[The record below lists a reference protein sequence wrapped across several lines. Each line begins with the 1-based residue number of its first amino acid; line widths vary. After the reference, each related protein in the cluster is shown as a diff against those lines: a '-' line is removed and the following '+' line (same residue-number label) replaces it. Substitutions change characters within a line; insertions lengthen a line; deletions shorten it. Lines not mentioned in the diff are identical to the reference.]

1 MQKED
6 DINTNPGKKWISA
19 AMFILTAC
27 LTVAEDRGI
36 FFGAIGSASVTTI
49 NPISVG
55 ANPEIS
61 IDFSL
66 WFLEKYGA
74 LWSVQMNQTD
84 ELSLSYKQDGGTGSF
99 ILSYNAAEEAARFSV
114 EQSALNRFT
123 HHTLSMRFPDGTGE
137 MFFSLAGDSLSFF
150 SNRSDVRRL
159 AFETEHHNAMWSLHS
174 ISVQSGPREN
184 RETQSWVFAS
194 GMREEMSESFKV
206 FSKDDQQ
213 NGILQFPLI
222 EEKDFS
228 IVENSTDIL
237 VFSKSGVSMTS
248 YERRASQHIVYQPL
262 RFIESGEYHWDTKN
276 EELYTY
282 YGGGSP
288 LFDISEDRPYPE
300 EEFEDHYH
308 GQVKMTNPR
317 NGDVYMVGGYGYNT
331 FKNSIR
337 KYDWHSRSWDEVAV
351 KGLDAFEPRILHD
364 LFPKDS
370 NAVFFFGGHGN
381 PAGNQDLGIVM
392 YNDIYLYEFADEK
405 ISEISDDL
413 IPELESTDAVRGVF
427 SAKEN
432 CLYLFQ
438 QKNADEDEESYKTI
452 IWRIALGAA
461 AAERMM
467 TIKSGA
473 IESRSLRY
481 DKSNDLIMFI
491 EKKKDHYGKSF
502 IISKAVLL
510 PIDGNTAVPRP
521 ESLVWLIAA
530 GIAVILAAGFLAFR
544 KSGESNSP
552 QPPVI
557 PEKGIAIVLGD
568 PVTIFKDGTEVD
580 LSGEKRHKQITALLA
595 VLAAAPDVK
604 LSHAEI
610 KEALW
615 PLVME
620 DSFVNSLNVTLSA
633 ARKILTPYGT
643 EIIHQ
648 AKAVALSENITVIG
662 LSKK

>member
-1 MQKED
+1 M
-6 DINTNPGKKWISA
+6 A
-19 AMFILTAC
+19 AAVFILTAG
-27 LTVAEDRGI
+27 LTFAKDTGI
-36 FFGAIGSASVTTI
+36 FFGAIGSASVTTN
-49 NPISVG
+49 NPISV
-55 ANPEIS
+55 AADPEVS
-61 IDFSL
+61 VEFAL
-66 WFLEKYGA
+66 WFPEKYGA
-74 LWSVQMNQTD
+74 LWSVQLNESD
-84 ELSLSYKQDGGTGSF
+84 ELSLSFKPNSGGGSF
-99 ILSYNAAEEAARFSV
+99 IIAYNAAEEAAQFLV
-114 EQSALNRFT
+114 ESSALNRFT
-123 HHTLSMRFPDGTGE
+123 RHSLSMRFPVGTGE
-137 MFFSLAGDSLSFF
+137 IFFSLAGDSLSFF
-150 SNRSDVRRL
+150 SNRSDVRRM
-159 AFETEHHNAMWSLHS
+159 AFETAHHNAIWSLHS
-174 ISVQSGPREN
+174 INIQSGPAEN
-184 RETQSWVFAS
+184 RGTQSWDFTS
-194 GMREEMSESFKV
+194 GMLGEPSESFTV
-206 FSKDDQQ
+206 FSKEKKQ
-213 NGILQFPLI
+213 NGILTFPLI
-222 EEKDFS
+222 EEKQFS
-228 IVENSTDIL
+228 IVENSTDII
-237 VFSKSGVSMTS
+237 VFSNSGIHTTS
-248 YERRASQHIVYQPL
+248 YERKTLRHISYQPAQ
-262 RFIESGEYHWDTKN
+262 RIENGLYHWDSKN
-276 EELYTY
+276 GKLYTFH
-282 YGGGSP
+282 GGGSP
-288 LFDISEDRPYPE
+288 LFDISRIQPYPK
-300 EEFEDHYH
+300 EEFDDHFH
-308 GQVKMTNPR
+308 GQQKMTDPNT
-317 NGDVYMVGGYGYNT
+317 GDVYMAGGYGFQT

-337 KYDWHSRSWDEVAV
+337 KYDWNSRTWNALDV

-381 PAGNQDLGIVM
+381 PAGNQDLGIIM
-392 YNDIYLYEFADEK
+392 YNDLYVYEFDAQK
-405 ISEISDDL
+405 ITEISDDL

-452 IWRIALGAA
+452 IWRIALGGAA

-467 TIKSGA
+467 TIKAGA

-481 DKSNDLIMFI
+481 DESNDLIMFI

-521 ESLVWLIAA
+521 ESLAWLIAA

-568 PVTIFKDGTEVD
+568 SVTIFKDGTEVD

-595 VLAAAPDVK
+595 VLAAAPDFK

-620 DSFVNSLNVTLSA
+620 ESFVNSLNVTLSA

-662 LSKK
+662 VSKK